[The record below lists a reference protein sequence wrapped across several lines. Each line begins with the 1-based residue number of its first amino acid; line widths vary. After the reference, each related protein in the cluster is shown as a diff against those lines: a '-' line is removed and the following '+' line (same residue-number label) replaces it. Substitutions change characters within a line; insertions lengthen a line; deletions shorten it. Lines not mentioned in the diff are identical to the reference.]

1 MSNRG
6 KHRVEQDRF
15 QNRGNWIQT
24 LGGLTVLLVIPVL
37 TVLCLSPD
45 FHAWLW
51 ASLSAHVPSAKAREE
66 TGSNSTS
73 ERIRQYRL
81 PAAISKIAEIS
92 QEEPDRIDANSASP
106 SGFSRSM
113 LRLRHALE
121 AYPGSNTKDVFRAAN
136 TLESEAKTPPCP
148 FEQIDGEQ
156 SMALGKDEH
165 GNVFLA
171 KTLSRCAEAVE
182 RLEMRRRSAH

>member
-15 QNRGNWIQT
+15 QNGGNWIQT

-45 FHAWLW
+45 FHAWLR
-51 ASLSAHVPSAKAREE
+51 ASLSAHVPSANTKEE
-66 TGSNSTS
+66 TSGHNAS

-81 PAAISKIAEIS
+81 PTAISKIAEIS
-92 QEEPDRIDANSASP
+92 QEEPDRVDANSASP

-121 AYPGSNTKDVFRAAN
+121 AYPGSNTKDVLRAAN
-136 TLESEAKTPPCP
+136 AMESEAKTPPCP

-156 SMALGKDEH
+156 SMALDKDEQ
-165 GNVFLA
+165 GNVSLA
-171 KTLSRCAEAVE
+171 KTLNRCAEAVE
-182 RLEMRRRSAH
+182 QLERRRRSAR